1 VPNASVVDPTIE
13 FKAVNG
19 AISID
24 EAKGIVECFV
34 AAVGNKDSV
43 GDIVIPG
50 AFDASLRRRKP
61 RVVWGHDWNHPIGK
75 VLEIYEVPA
84 TDPRL
89 PMKMKQAGV
98 GGLFAR
104 VQFNLKSEKGREA
117 FSNVAFYGEE
127 QEWSIGYKTLD
138 SIYDNTRQANILK
151 ELELYEVSP
160 VLHGANQ
167 LTGTISIKSESQ
179 EARIDSF
186 RKSKWDTFDP
196 EFAEMIKNEH
206 PDIWRLGGNIRG
218 NDQYRKL
225 LPITKRG
232 GSAQNETEI
241 RALELRE
248 AWVARHFK
256 NHQLP
261 GVIAQIK
268 WLAVGSRGQ
277 DYMKDLVR
285 EAIKAKKE
293 RKGLEIDP
301 ATFIAALQAMAEA
314 RDEGED
320 NDDDW
325 EDFFDDDN
333 DASGPLN
340 LESIVQ
346 ERRAQ
351 PGLAMSDPSK
361 KCGCGCIK
369 SESDDSL
376 SVKAPAQ
383 VEALLDLPQER
394 VTGDVMRGYGPRRGN
409 LERLL
414 RYWRPIMRKPGGFR
428 RCLAILADH
437 PELYPLERLCAWLH
451 HETTGLWPNE
461 GCHHPG
467 MKNCRRKIQGVVRGS
482 LWSDDEF
489 NDRLRKRFGKKD
501 DWDTDPSDSM
511 EEPEFWN
518 EYVTDDD
525 IQYANYVLKQF
536 VEEEKDF
543 VSAMMN
549 ALSWVH
555 EGENESGEWIVH
567 DSMMKPK
574 GCGCGCGGKSETFKG
589 SSVKSGRVIS
599 SSNMGKLRQ
608 AVDLLNE
615 VIVTGG
621 ESLQVKHVAAL
632 ADDIKSF
639 VQPVSEF
646 YGVNLKVDNFR
657 IEIPEIADPAAAKAL
672 NAALEVFEP
681 QGEFLI
687 IDTEPEMVWGI
698 KNLIEHSFGDAQ
710 TYIDEEDGSWVAV
723 NVKGFDV
730 GSFLEDLANPEIKVK
745 GISYGEMEVDCGCD
759 DTEEK

>member
-1 VPNASVVDPTIE
+1 VPTSSIAEQEQNFQFKSVNAPISV
-13 FKAVNG
+13 
-19 AISID
+19 D

-34 AAVGNKDSV
+34 AATGNKDSV
-43 GDIVIPG
+43 GDIIVPG

-89 PMKMKQAGV
+89 PLKMKQAGV

-117 FSNVAFYGEE
+117 FSNVAFYGED
-127 QEWSIGYKTLD
+127 QEWSVGYKTLD
-138 SIYDNTRQANILK
+138 SIYDNARQANILK
-151 ELELYEVSP
+151 EMELYEVSP

-167 LTGTISIKSESQ
+167 LTGTVSVKSESQ
-179 EARIDSF
+179 EPRIDSF

-225 LPITKRG
+225 LPISKRG
-232 GSAQNETEI
+232 GSAQNDTEI

-268 WLAVGSRGQ
+268 WLAVGSRGEG
-277 DYMKDLVR
+277 YMKDLVR

-293 RKGLEIDP
+293 KKAVDIDP
-301 ATFIAALQAMAEA
+301 ATFMAALRAMMETT
-314 RDEGED
+314 EGD
-320 NDDDW
+320 DDDDW
-325 EDFFDDDN
+325 EDFDDDDN
-333 DASGPLN
+333 DVSGPLD

-361 KCGCGCIK
+361 KCGCGCVK
-369 SESDDSL
+369 SDSDDSV

-394 VTGDVMRGYGPRRGN
+394 ITGDVMRGYGPRRGN

-414 RYWRPIMRKPGGFR
+414 RYWRPIMRKPGGFS
-428 RCLAILADH
+428 RCRVILVNH
-437 PELYPLERLCAWLH
+437 PELYPLERICAWLH

-467 MKNCRRKIQGVVRGS
+467 MKNCRRKMQGVVRGS

-489 NDRLRKRFGKKD
+489 NDRLRKRFGKKGG
-501 DWDTDPSDSM
+501 WDTDPTDSM
-511 EEPEFWN
+511 EEPELWN

-525 IQYANYVLKQF
+525 IQYANYVLKQ
-536 VEEEKDF
+536 VMEQEKEFFDE
-543 VSAMMN
+543 VMN
-549 ALSWVH
+549 APGWVH
-555 EGENESGEWIVH
+555 EGETDSGESIIH
-567 DSMMKPK
+567 DPMVKK
-574 GCGCGCGGKSETFKG
+574 TGCGCGCGGKSAQTVVSEKA
-589 SSVKSGRVIS
+589 GRVIN
-599 SSNMGKLRQ
+599 SSNMDKLRQ
-608 AVDLLNE
+608 AINLLNE
-615 VIVTGG
+615 VVVAGG
-621 ESLQVKHVAAL
+621 QSVQVKRVAAL
-632 ADDIKSF
+632 ADEIKAY
-639 VQPVSEF
+639 VQPVSDF
-646 YGVNLKVDNFR
+646 YGVDVKVEDFR
-657 IEIPEIADPAAAKAL
+657 IEIPEVSDQEAVKAL

-687 IDTEPEMVWGI
+687 IDTQPEAVWEI
-698 KNLIEHSFGDAQ
+698 KNLIDDSFVDAE

-730 GSFLEDLANPEIKVK
+730 GSFLERLSNPEINVK

-759 DTEEK
+759 GKEEK